1 MCEEMTGDTA
11 AAAAAAAAEAN
22 IRSCWLIVSPS
33 AQCLHSNLRFNLLL
47 PADKREREGRAN
59 GSSIAS
65 LMIADDGWPT
75 TAGHDNK
82 KKKSSHCTA
91 AAAAEMTQALR

>member
-11 AAAAAAAAEAN
+11 AAAAAVETN

-65 LMIADDGWPT
+65 LMIADDGPLL
-75 TAGHDNK
+75 
-82 KKKSSHCTA
+82 
-91 AAAAEMTQALR
+91 QAMITRRRRVVTVRRQQQQK